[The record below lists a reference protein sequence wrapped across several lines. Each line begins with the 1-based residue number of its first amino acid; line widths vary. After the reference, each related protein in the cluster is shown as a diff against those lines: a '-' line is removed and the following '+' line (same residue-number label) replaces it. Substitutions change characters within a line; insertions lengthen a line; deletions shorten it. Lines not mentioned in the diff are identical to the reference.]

1 VKTDYSTGLSGFKK
15 FKPKDM
21 ASQIVKRCLIMT
33 ALVTVSLCTLSQN
46 NVPIGMHYQ
55 AVARNSAGNELVNTK
70 IEVRFSIMSGDPL
83 SSPIFMEVHQNVIT
97 NKFGIFT
104 LVIGEGVPTGGLS
117 TKSLAEVKWD
127 EANHWLKVEVKFDTN
142 AEFCDMGTMKFYAV
156 PYALYAKKSLEP
168 GPAGPKG
175 DPGEKG
181 LQGDPASD
189 NQTLSVVNVDGTDYL
204 AIDGGNQVK
213 ISNIE
218 KDGDITNEIQDLNYN
233 ISTHLLQLT
242 KSALG
247 TVDLTEL
254 KNDADADPANEIQDL
269 KVTNDKLTIT
279 GKTSPTEINL
289 GVYRDNTDS
298 QQLSYSGANNTLS
311 ITGGNNVTLGILTA
325 FRAKKTLATSAPLP
339 MASVDFIPDNIEY
352 NDGSG
357 LNETTGEFTA
367 TYTGIYTFDIKYVA
381 PSSGDGRMVMLYKNG
396 NLYETLGS
404 NISAGTTLFRT
415 VTFKLLATDKI
426 KMVINTG
433 TATDIGTGTFSGY
446 KVY

>member
-1 VKTDYSTGLSGFKK
+1 
-15 FKPKDM
+15 M
-21 ASQIVKRCLIMT
+21 ASQLVKRCLVLT
-33 ALVTVSLCTLSQN
+33 ALITVSLCTLSQN

-55 AVARNSAGNELVNTK
+55 AVARTSDGEELENTE

-83 SSPIFMEVHQNVIT
+83 STPIFMEVHQNVMT
-97 NKFGIFT
+97 NQFGIFT
-104 LVIGEGVPTGGLS
+104 LIIGNGVPTGS
-117 TKSLAEVKWD
+117 CSNKSLAEVKWD
-127 EANHWLKVEVKFDTN
+127 EANHWLKVEVKFDTDG
-142 AEFCDMGTMKFYAV
+142 EFSDMGTMQFFAV
-156 PYALYAKKSLEP
+156 PYALYAQKSLEP

-181 LQGDPASD
+181 PQGDPASD

-233 ISTHLLQLT
+233 SSTRVLQLT
-242 KSALG
+242 KSTLG
-247 TVDLTEL
+247 SVDLTEL

-298 QQLSYSGANNTLS
+298 QQLSYSEANNSLA
-311 ITGGNNVTLGILTA
+311 ITGGNSVTLGTLTA
-325 FRAKKTLATSAPLP
+325 FRAKKTLTTSA
-339 MASVDFIPDNIEY
+339 AITNVNVDFIPDNIEY

-357 LNETTGEFTA
+357 LNTN
-367 TYTGIYTFDIKYVA
+367 YRRIYC
-381 PSSGDGRMVMLYKNG
+381 
-396 NLYETLGS
+396 NLYWDLY
-404 NISAGTTLFRT
+404 F
-415 VTFKLLATDKI
+415 
-426 KMVINTG
+426 
-433 TATDIGTGTFSGY
+433 
-446 KVY
+446 